1 MAVTRSKIINTFVAF
16 VMVFKEQFVVY
27 LPLIHQTVQSGPE
40 NGLYNKCMRYI
51 QNHTNLEQITDFFS
65 QEELMFI
72 LNDNRQPLHPKPENQ
87 RLTKKPEGLENLIN

>member
-16 VMVFKEQFVVY
+16 VLLFKESFVVY
-27 LPLIHQTVQSGPE
+27 LPLIHKTIQTGPE

-51 QNHTNLEQITDFFS
+51 QNRANLEQITDFFS

-72 LNDNRQPLHPKPENQ
+72 LSDSKQPIIAKQ
-87 RLTKKPEGLENLIN
+87 